1 MASRAKAA
9 RSAIVHLAWLAAA
22 TAALGKSARPAA
34 PALRSTEAQVLVERA
49 LAAELRTAQDASHP
63 MRYVLRK
70 TSPQLSTTKEIVETK
85 DGAVARLLAMNGEP
99 LSPFAEQQEQARLEA
114 LLNDPGRQR
123 HRKQGEDQDTARA
136 LKVLRA
142 LPQAFVYTFQGS
154 SRGAGGTV
162 ARFSFRPNRNFIP
175 QDIETQALT
184 VMSGEIWVNVA
195 EERVMH
201 LKGYLEQDV
210 TFGWGILGW
219 LAKGGWVEI
228 EQADVG
234 GGQWRVVHFKMG
246 MNGRVLFRNKVF
258 DTEEEEGGFAP
269 VPVNLS
275 YRQAIEMLRLS
286 GQNGMRA
293 KGE

>member
-1 MASRAKAA
+1 MAVKAKAA
-9 RSAIVHLAWLAAA
+9 CRAMVHLVWLAAA
-22 TAALGKSARPAA
+22 TAMLGKSERPAA
-34 PALRSTEAQVLVERA
+34 PILGPAEAQVLVERA

-63 MRYVLRK
+63 MRYLLHK
-70 TSPQLSTTKEIVETK
+70 TSSRLSTTKEIVETK

-99 LSPFAEQQEQARLEA
+99 LSPFAEQQEEARLEA

-154 SRGAGGTV
+154 SRGAGGAV
-162 ARFSFRPNRNFIP
+162 ARFSFRPNRNFVP
-175 QDIETQALT
+175 QDFETQALT
-184 VMSGEIWVNVA
+184 AMAGEIWVNVA
-195 EERVMH
+195 EERVMY

-210 TFGWGILGW
+210 SFGWGILGR

-228 EQADVG
+228 KQADVG

-246 MNGRVLFRNKVF
+246 MNGRVLFKNKVF
-258 DTEEEEGGFAP
+258 DTEEQESGFAP
-269 VPVNLS
+269 VPANLS

-286 GQNGMRA
+286 RQNGMRA